1 MSTAQ
6 DERAQLCALLLA
18 LGPDEPTLCG
28 DWRTRDLT
36 AHLIIRERRLDALP
50 GMFVPVMA
58 KYTAKVQKATA
69 ARPWASVLTQ
79 LRQGPP
85 RLSPAVISKVD
96 DLMNTIEFFVHH
108 EDVRRAQDGWQPR
121 PADGQRYAALR
132 SRLGSMAKLLTRQSP
147 VGVKLDFGNGAAVV
161 AKEAKDG
168 HSVTV
173 SGSPDEVT
181 MFLFGR
187 DAQAQVQ
194 LLGDTADIEALRQSK
209 RGI

>member
-6 DERAQLCALLLA
+6 DERAQLCALLIEK
-18 LGPDEPTLCG
+18 GPDAPTLCG
-28 DWRTRDLT
+28 DWRTRDLA

-50 GMFVPVMA
+50 GMFLPVMA
-58 KYTAKVQKATA
+58 KYTAKVQSSIG
-69 ARPWASVLTQ
+69 ARPWVSVVAQ

-85 RLSPAVISKVD
+85 RLSPAAIGKVD

-132 SRLGSMAKLLTRQSP
+132 SRLGSMAKLLARQSP
-147 VGVKLDFGNGAAVV
+147 VGVNLDFGNGAAVV
-161 AKEAKDG
+161 AKAPKDG
-168 HSVTV
+168 HSVSV
-173 SGSPDEVT
+173 IGSPDEVT

-187 DAQAQVQ
+187 DPQAQVQ
-194 LLGDTADIEALRQSK
+194 LLGDSADIEALRQAK